1 MRDPDLRTILSS
13 GRWLIFGSVG
23 LGLLLALLSVR
34 LTDRTYEA
42 TAPLV
47 VHPAP
52 GTDGQPLDSP
62 QALAET
68 YAALLVDPGFLIAVS
83 GRVRPLDGHRRSAH
97 ELRDAIRAEAVPG
110 AELVL
115 LRAEG
120 PSPQDARDLANDVA
134 NAFVI
139 SIRQET
145 QQHAAQVHDDLRARL
160 NRIGRLL
167 RKRDDPDLVAERVAL
182 VQQDARLTLVA
193 AEQSLV
199 VTASRPA
206 SASSDPIR
214 PQPLLSVLAGLL
226 LGLVCGVGLAWI
238 RAVLLP
244 ERAAAA
250 RERIAARPVRQ

>member
-1 MRDPDLRTILSS
+1 MHDPDLRTILSS
-13 GRWLIFGSVG
+13 GRWLILGSVG

-42 TAPLV
+42 TATLA

-52 GTDGQPLDSP
+52 STDGTPLESP
-62 QALAET
+62 EALAET
-68 YAALLVDPGFLIAVS
+68 YAALLADRGFVDAIS
-83 GRVRPLDGHRRSAH
+83 GRVRPLDGHRRSPR
-97 ELRDAIRAEAVPG
+97 ELREALSAEAVPG
-110 AELVL
+110 AELVR

-167 RKRDDPDLVAERVAL
+167 KKRDDPDLVAERAAL
-182 VQQDARLTLVA
+182 VRQDARLTLVA

-206 SASSDPIR
+206 SASTDPIR
-214 PQPLLSVLAGLL
+214 PQPLLSLLAGLL
-226 LGLVCGVGLAWI
+226 LGLVAGVGLAWL